1 MELLYVIVI
10 TNDEEDVERKSN
22 SDKER
27 DIVSVVLGWWSVCL
41 FVYREEVFDKAS
53 LFTWN
58 YSRKSKVFQQ
68 ILYNNI
74 IIVISS
80 INN

>member
-1 MELLYVIVI
+1 MLLLLQMMK
-10 TNDEEDVERKSN
+10 RML
-22 SDKER
+22 KENQIQTKR
-27 DIVSVVLGWWSVCL
+27 EILCLLCWGGGVCVCL
-41 FVYREEVFDKAS
+41 FTQKRSFDKAS

-58 YSRKSKVFQQ
+58 YSRKSKVFRQ

-74 IIVISS
+74 IILISA

>member
-1 MELLYVIVI
+1 MLLLLQMMK
-10 TNDEEDVERKSN
+10 RML
-22 SDKER
+22 KENQIQTKR
-27 DIVSVVLGWWSVCL
+27 EILCLLCWGGGVCL